1 MIAHVVDS
9 KPQRKIS
16 CRPITRRFAAQL
28 LAKAQAAVDENN
40 VSCDN
45 MCFLFIFMC
54 LNMKIFSE
62 DLPIMSDLQ
71 KALAEVVNGIVAG
84 KNCVGTKAVVASAE
98 KRVTLKEK
106 TKTVKVISP
115 VMKKS
120 PLCGRKTKRT
130 GKSYTSVLTARSK
143 VFYFTSQ
150 NFTTFEVLYIVQC
163 QKAYFTFVCNLA
175 FFRLLVE
182 LVTN

>member
-40 VSCDN
+40 VSWDN

-54 LNMKIFSE
+54 LNMNIFSE

-115 VMKKS
+115 NAKAVVMKKS

-130 GKSYTSVLTARSK
+130 GKPYTSVLTARSK
-143 VFYFTSQ
+143 VFYFTSHY
-150 NFTTFEVLYIVQC
+150 FTTFEVL
-163 QKAYFTFVCNLA
+163 
-175 FFRLLVE
+175 
-182 LVTN
+182 